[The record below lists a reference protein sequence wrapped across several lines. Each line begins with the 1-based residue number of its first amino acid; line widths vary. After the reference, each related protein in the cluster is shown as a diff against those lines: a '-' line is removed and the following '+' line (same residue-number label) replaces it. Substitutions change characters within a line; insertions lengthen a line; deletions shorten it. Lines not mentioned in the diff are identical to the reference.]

1 MDKREFNDIISRFE
15 PDDAM
20 KERIER
26 RVLNME
32 NTYRKPKR
40 SVKKTVIISVC
51 AAAAAIAISV
61 PVMAEHIPAV
71 RSAIE
76 FLTVRFSK
84 EPIEH
89 NDAVAEL
96 AESVYVYAEDTENE
110 VIFNVQD
117 VYFDGEDIAVYFML
131 EADDPS
137 FSDYMGLSSEDFE
150 LYADGKRLVWSEEKF
165 YDSVRIISAG
175 KCGDKSFAGM
185 INFKADILPDSD
197 NFDMEIKLNS
207 LCGSRNVMVFN
218 YDAENPIYE
227 WQAPDTITAD
237 ISCKFNASRKNGL
250 VKTYEIGEEKA
261 GYILNSVTVTPLKTI
276 IDLSKPSDSDV
287 AWSLT
292 DNNGNEL
299 EYMGSGEF
307 DSPLKNTKSLTLTLK
322 DLYKDGFPVICS
334 FTFDVDGGYRSG
346 IINPE
351 YVRNEPEY
359 IPSPEE
365 AERWVEENR
374 IRLTAS
380 DVSVNPAGSYI
391 DINGGKF
398 SVTVS
403 DYTLIKNVNDLDL
416 TGDIYSPYENNSHRI
431 DENGTISDMTLV
443 VFDYT
448 IRNNCGEELQL
459 YAGYEKLVPADDMT
473 ITLNCGDPAYLSPKD
488 NGGKNAYMLNF
499 APYEE
504 RTVKI
509 GFMIDDKYA
518 DKELIFGMGGMDG
531 DEVCYLAFKDQ

>member
-1 MDKREFNDIISRFE
+1 MDRREFTDIISRFE

-26 RVLNME
+26 RILNME
-32 NTYRKPKR
+32 NTYLKPKK
-40 SVKKTVIISVC
+40 SIKKTVIISLC
-51 AAAAAIAISV
+51 AAAAAIAISI

-76 FLTVRFSK
+76 FLMGSFSK

-96 AESVYVYAEDTENE
+96 AESINVSAEDTENNI
-110 VIFNVQD
+110 IFNVQD
-117 VYFDGEDIAVYFML
+117 VYFDGEDIAIYFMF
-131 EADDPS
+131 EADDPV
-137 FSDYMGLSSEDFE
+137 FSDYTGLSSEDFE

-165 YDSVRIISAG
+165 YESVRIISAG

-185 INFKADILPDSD
+185 INFKADVLPDSD

-207 LCGSRNVMVFN
+207 VCGSRNIMVFN
-218 YDAENPIYE
+218 YDAEDPMYVR
-227 WQAPDTITAD
+227 QAPDTVAAD
-237 ISCKFNASRKNGL
+237 ISCKFNVSRKNGL

-261 GYILNSVTVTPLKTI
+261 GYILNSVTVTPLKTM
-276 IDLSKPSDSDV
+276 IDLSKPSDNDV
-287 AWSLT
+287 SWTLA

-307 DSPLKNTKSLTLTLK
+307 DSPLKNTESLTLTLK
-322 DLYKDGFPVICS
+322 DLYKDGFPEICS
-334 FTFDVDGGYRSG
+334 FTFKIDGGYRSS
-346 IINPE
+346 IVNSE
-351 YVRNEPEY
+351 YVRSEPEC

-374 IRLTAS
+374 IKLTAS

-391 DINGGKF
+391 ETEGGKF

-416 TGDIYSPYENNSHRI
+416 TGDVFSPYETNSHRI
-431 DENGTISDMTLV
+431 DENGNISNMTLV

-448 IRNNCGEELQL
+448 IRNNRGEELQL
-459 YAGYEKLVPADDMT
+459 CAGYEKLVPADDVA
-473 ITLNCGDPAYLSPKD
+473 ITLNGGEPAYISPKD

-499 APYEE
+499 SPYEE

-509 GFMIDDKYA
+509 GFMIEDKYA
-518 DKELIFGMGGMDG
+518 DKELIFSIGGMDG
-531 DEVCYLAFKDQ
+531 GDISYLAFKN

>member
-1 MDKREFNDIISRFE
+1 MDKREFTDIISRFE

-26 RVLNME
+26 RILNME
-32 NTYRKPKR
+32 NIYLKPKK
-40 SVKKTVIISVC
+40 SIKKTVIISLC
-51 AAAAAIAISV
+51 AAAAAIAISI

-76 FLTVRFSK
+76 FLMGSFSK

-96 AESVYVYAEDTENE
+96 AESINVSAEDTENNI
-110 VIFNVQD
+110 IFNVQD
-117 VYFDGEDIAVYFML
+117 VYFDGEDIAIYFMF
-131 EADDPS
+131 EADDPV
-137 FSDYMGLSSEDFE
+137 FSDYTGLSSEDFE
-150 LYADGKRLVWSEEKF
+150 LYADGKRLLWNEEKF
-165 YDSVRIISAG
+165 YESVRIISAG
-175 KCGDKSFAGM
+175 KCGDNSFAGM
-185 INFKADILPDSD
+185 INFKADVLPDSD

-207 LCGSRNVMVFN
+207 VCGSRNIMVFN
-218 YDAENPIYE
+218 YDAEDPMYVG
-227 WQAPDTITAD
+227 QAPDTVAAD
-237 ISCKFNASRKNGL
+237 ISCKFNVSRKNGL

-261 GYILNSVTVTPLKTI
+261 GYVLNSVTVTPLKTM

-287 AWSLT
+287 SWSLA

-307 DSPLKNTKSLTLTLK
+307 DSPLKNTESLTLTLK
-322 DLYKDGFPVICS
+322 DLYKDGFPEICS
-334 FTFDVDGGYRSG
+334 FTFKIDGGYRSS
-346 IINPE
+346 IVNSE
-351 YVRNEPEY
+351 YVRSEPEY
-359 IPSPEE
+359 IPSMEE

-374 IRLTAS
+374 IKLTAS
-380 DVSVNPAGSYI
+380 DVSVNPAGNYI
-391 DINGGKF
+391 ETEGGKF

-416 TGDIYSPYENNSHRI
+416 TGDVFSPYETNSHRI
-431 DENGTISDMTLV
+431 DENGNISNMTLV

-459 YAGYEKLVPADDMT
+459 CAGYEKLVPADDVT
-473 ITLNCGDPAYLSPKD
+473 ITLNGGEPAYISPKD

-509 GFMIDDKYA
+509 GFMIEDKYA
-518 DKELIFGMGGMDG
+518 DKELIFSMGGMDG
-531 DEVCYLAFKDQ
+531 EAISYLAFKN

>member
-1 MDKREFNDIISRFE
+1 MDKREFTDIISRFE

-32 NTYRKPKR
+32 NTDRKPR
-40 SVKKTVIISVC
+40 SSIRKTVIISVC

-76 FLTVRFSK
+76 FLMGSFSK
-84 EPIEH
+84 EPVEH

-96 AESVYVYAEDTENE
+96 AEKINVSAEDTENDI
-110 VIFNVQD
+110 VFNVQD
-117 VYFDGEDIAVYFML
+117 VYFDGEDIAVYFMF
-131 EADDPS
+131 EADDPA

-150 LYADGKRLVWSEEKF
+150 LYANGKKLVWSEEDF

-175 KCGDKSFAGM
+175 KCGDKAFAGM
-185 INFKADILPDSD
+185 INFKADVLPDSD
-197 NFDMEIKLNS
+197 NFDMEIKINS
-207 LCGSRNVMVFN
+207 LCGSRNIMVFN
-218 YDAENPIYE
+218 YDAENPMYV
-227 WQAPDTITAD
+227 WQTPDTIPAD
-237 ISCKFNASRKNGL
+237 ISCKFNVSRKNGL
-250 VKTYEIGEEKA
+250 VKAYEIGEEKS
-261 GYILNSVTVTPLKTI
+261 GYILNSVTITPLKTV
-276 IDLSKPSDSDV
+276 IDLSKPSDNDV

-292 DNNGNEL
+292 DSNGNEL

-307 DSPLKNTKSLTLTLK
+307 DSPLKNTESLTLTLK
-322 DLYKDGFPVICS
+322 DLYKDGLPEICS
-334 FTFDVDGGYRSG
+334 FTFDIDGGYRSG
-346 IINPE
+346 SINPE

-359 IPSPEE
+359 IPSQEE
-365 AERWVEENR
+365 ADMWAEENR
-374 IRLTAS
+374 VKLIA
-380 DVSVNPAGSYI
+380 DNVSVNPAGSCI
-391 DINGGKF
+391 DINGGEF

-416 TGDIYSPYENNSHRI
+416 TGNVLSPYDTYSRKI
-431 DENGTISDMTLV
+431 DENGNISGLTLV

-448 IRNNCGEELQL
+448 IRNNRGEELQL
-459 YAGYEKLVPADDMT
+459 CAGYEKLVPADDMT
-473 ITLNCGDPAYLSPKD
+473 ITLNGGDPAYLSPKD

-509 GFMIDDKYA
+509 GFMIEDKYA
-518 DKELIFGMGGMDG
+518 DKELIFSMGGMDG
-531 DEVCYLAFKDQ
+531 EDVCCLAFKDQ